1 MMSRKIGDERI
12 EMVFKYLFILR
23 VCEQVWGAE
32 TEGERESQADSPDP
46 LAEHRAWLRPAPWPW
61 DRDPSGSQELDTQQT
76 ELRGQPIRW
85 FLK

>member
-32 TEGERESQADSPDP
+32 TEGERVRSRLP
-46 LAEHRAWLRPAPWPW
+46 
-61 DRDPSGSQELDTQQT
+61 
-76 ELRGQPIRW
+76 
-85 FLK
+85 